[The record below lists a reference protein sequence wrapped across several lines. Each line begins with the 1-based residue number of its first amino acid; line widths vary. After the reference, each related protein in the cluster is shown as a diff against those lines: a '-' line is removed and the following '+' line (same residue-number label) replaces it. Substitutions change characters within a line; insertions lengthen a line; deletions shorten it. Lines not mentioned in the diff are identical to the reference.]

1 MTPAANAVVLETERL
16 TLREMSQD
24 DLDFVASMLADP
36 LVMRY
41 YPKCYTRDEAR
52 EWIER
57 QRSRYA
63 SHGHGLWIV
72 TEKASGAPVGQVGL
86 VPQHVDGVWE
96 DEVGYLIA
104 SAHWRRG
111 LAFEAARACRDYG
124 LVTLGRDRVISLIRP
139 VNEPSVGVA
148 RKLGMT
154 PIRATTCWDLEHLV
168 FAVYREGAVRPAQ

>member
-1 MTPAANAVVLETERL
+1 VTPAAVLETER
-16 TLREMSQD
+16 TSLREMSLD
-24 DLDFVASMLADP
+24 DLDFVSSMLADP

-41 YPKCYTRDEAR
+41 YPKCYTRAEAR

-57 QRSRYA
+57 QQARYA

-72 TEKASGAPVGQVGL
+72 TEKATGAPVGQVGL
-86 VPQHVDGVWE
+86 VPQNLDGVWE

-111 LAFEAARACRDYG
+111 LAFEAARACRDHG
-124 LVTLGRDRVISLIRP
+124 LVTLGRPRVISLIRP
-139 VNEPSVGVA
+139 VNVPSLGVA

-154 PIRATTCWDLEHLV
+154 AIRTTTCWNLEHLF
-168 FAVYREGAVRPAQ
+168 FAVTREEVAGAAS